1 MWLEKQDREE
11 RKVSTVCINTLVIQR
26 AQVELS
32 PVSPF
37 TQIMSYQT
45 KPLTPVPRGWTV
57 LGRHCVHLWRSVSSL
72 LRESPTE
79 AWQRDTGVNVRWGHA

>member
-32 PVSPF
+32 PV
-37 TQIMSYQT
+37 
-45 KPLTPVPRGWTV
+45 KPIHADHV
-57 LGRHCVHLWRSVSSL
+57 LPDEATDSCPQGLDCPGQALCPSL
-72 LRESPTE
+72 GFCE
-79 AWQRDTGVNVRWGHA
+79 